1 MTPKNRKEFAKRI
14 NKAKE
19 MNIFVPEKL
28 NPESKIRGIYG
39 FFAVSE
45 GKEECFYIGKSN
57 NIFMRMFGKG
67 STHIYGYE
75 RGVRKEQLQVK
86 MDNYLKEGKKIE
98 VRVLEEVPFMGDSFA
113 QDANRLALAELKIL
127 VQYQD
132 NGFCLG
138 QLSEAVKAK
147 RESEIWK
154 RR

>member
-1 MTPKNRKEFAKRI
+1 
-14 NKAKE
+14 
-19 MNIFVPEKL
+19 
-28 NPESKIRGIYG
+28 
-39 FFAVSE
+39 
-45 GKEECFYIGKSN
+45 
-57 NIFMRMFGKG
+57 MRMFGKG